1 MITLITGYMGSGKT
15 ARLIELAEQVP
26 AENRLVLANKKHD
39 GYFVPTQY
47 IESRNNKRIQC
58 TNALFSERMLIE
70 IKDSVTHIFIDEG
83 QWVNKDRP
91 TYAKLLSD
99 KGIVIYVSLL
109 DRDYTGREFDM
120 YKKWAEVADKIE
132 HLHAICDATNRDAHF
147 SELLTDHESIQKED
161 YRAVCWDVFKQ
172 SKHCKI

>member
-1 MITLITGYMGSGKT
+1 MGSGKT

-26 AENRLVLANKKHD
+26 AENRLVLANKKD
-39 GYFVPTQY
+39 GDWFVPVQY

-91 TYAKLLSD
+91 SYAKLLSD
-99 KGIVIYVSLL
+99 KGIDITVSLL
-109 DRDYTGREFDM
+109 NRDYTGRKYDTFLAWES
-120 YKKWAEVADKIE
+120 VADEVMYMHSIC
-132 HLHAICDATNRDAHF
+132 AITGGYATY
-147 SELLTDHESIQKED
+147 SELLTDHESTRKED
-161 YRAVCWDVFKQ
+161 YRAVCWDVFKK
-172 SKHCKI
+172 SKHCRI

>member
-1 MITLITGYMGSGKT
+1 MGSGKT
-15 ARLIELAEQVP
+15 AHLISLAEQVP
-26 AENRLVLANKKHD
+26 AENRLVLANKKHN
-39 GYFVPTQY
+39 GYFVPTRY

-70 IKDSVTHIFIDEG
+70 ISDSVTHIFIDEG

-91 TYAKLLSD
+91 SYAKLLSD
-99 KGIVIYVSLL
+99 KGIVIHVSLL

-132 HLHAICDATNRDAHF
+132 HLHAICAVTRGYATY
-147 SELLTDHESIQKED
+147 SELLTDNESTRKED
-161 YRAVCWDVFKQ
+161 YRAVCWDVFKK
-172 SKHCKI
+172 SKHSRIGKP